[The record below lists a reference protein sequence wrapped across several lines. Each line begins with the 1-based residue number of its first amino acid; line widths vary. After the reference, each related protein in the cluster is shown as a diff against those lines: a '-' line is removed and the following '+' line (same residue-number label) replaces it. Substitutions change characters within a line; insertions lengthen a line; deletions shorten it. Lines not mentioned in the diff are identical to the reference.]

1 VFSRSLTAGSNETVV
16 FKVLAQSFVAGLE
29 GMRLLPINVSF
40 REAVDVDLICC
51 HIAGDEVNFAVVG
64 SSIQPVWVLEEQPER
79 ASGFIQ
85 GEGRAPVLKFGGID
99 WDVLGG
105 GGWLGWNVF
114 GRVGGHGT
122 REWCG
127 RGRGE
132 VVESEKGERERARS
146 EEEAEETN

>member
-1 VFSRSLTAGSNETVV
+1 VLGSSFAAGGDQAMV
-16 FKVLAQSFVAGLE
+16 FKMFSESRVADLE
-29 GMRLLPINVSF
+29 GCWLFPVDVSF
-40 REAVDVDLICC
+40 RETRDIDLIGRHVACDK
-51 HIAGDEVNFAVVG
+51 IDFSIVG
-64 SSIQPVWVLEEQPER
+64 ACVESVWVLEEQPEGAGR
-79 ASGFIQ
+79 FLE
-85 GEGRAPVLKFGGID
+85 GEGMAPVLKFGGID

-114 GRVGGHGT
+114 GSVGGHGT